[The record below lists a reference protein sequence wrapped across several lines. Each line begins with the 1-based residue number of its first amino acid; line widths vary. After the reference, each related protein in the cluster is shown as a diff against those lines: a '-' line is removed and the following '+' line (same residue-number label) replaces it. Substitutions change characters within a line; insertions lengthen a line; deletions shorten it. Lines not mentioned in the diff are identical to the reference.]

1 MSVENLSRFLHED
14 ALRLL
19 EHDYRGIRLGIGAE
33 NDTVSED
40 NL

>member
-1 MSVENLSRFLHED
+1 MTHYVFILD

-19 EHDYRGIRLGIGAE
+19 EHAYKGIRLGIGAE

>member
-1 MSVENLSRFLHED
+1 MTHYVFTIN